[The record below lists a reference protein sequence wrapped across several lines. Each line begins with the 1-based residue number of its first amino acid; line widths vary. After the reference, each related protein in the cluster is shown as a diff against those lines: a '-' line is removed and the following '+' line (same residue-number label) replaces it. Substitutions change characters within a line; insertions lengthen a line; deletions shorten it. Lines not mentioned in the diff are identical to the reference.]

1 MPRYFKESEIN
12 SLFDVSCKES
22 FAICKIY
29 LFCYHFNYSK
39 KSWPTRIYAVA
50 LKKKT
55 ITGSESV
62 LPSAGCTGRGSWSYF
77 AGKNQGT
84 SCQRDTRTS
93 KKHLPWVGRR
103 KLSALRS
110 KRLLYRTSIQMDCN
124 QYWSLR
130 I

>member
-55 ITGSESV
+55 FTGSESV
-62 LPSAGCTGRGSWSYF
+62 LPSAGCTGRGSWRYF

-93 KKHLPWVGRR
+93 KKHLPWNFGIACHIQKKPRHIVT
-103 KLSALRS
+103 RS
-110 KRLLYRTSIQMDCN
+110 ERSIGA
-124 QYWSLR
+124 
-130 I
+130 